1 MIGVIAIV
9 LVLAGLIFFHELGH
23 FLAARAM
30 GIGVRTF
37 SIGFG
42 KALFSW
48 QGKKTRYQISMIP
61 LGGYVD
67 LVGMSKE
74 DKVEAPFT
82 TEDCYMSK
90 SPSRRLVTIIAGP
103 AFNIILAWFIYWG
116 MLWGGAGLMVPEVGS
131 LKPGSPAAE
140 AGMLPGDTVTRVGTV
155 EIRFW
160 DDILYNVQRS
170 KGRAMDVA
178 VSRDGQEYVFNM
190 SPEVIT
196 GEDDNGRPFKLYL
209 LGVSGSG
216 QVAQLGFVAAAS
228 EGFKE
233 AMGKTTL
240 IMRLVADM
248 FTSEEESVADN
259 IGGPVMVAQTV
270 HQQATHGGLTGVLKI
285 TAILSINLGL
295 LNLLP
300 IPALDGGH
308 VMFNLIEFIFR
319 RPVPERFQ
327 ASVTYLG
334 FIFLIGVMLLATA
347 MDVFRLVS

>member
-23 FLAARAM
+23 FLAARAV

-48 QGKKTRYQISMIP
+48 KRGKTRYQLSLIP

-74 DKVEAPFT
+74 DQIEPPFT
-82 TEDCYMSK
+82 QADAYLAK
-90 SPSRRLVTIIAGP
+90 SPAKRLFTVAAGP
-103 AFNIILAWFIYWG
+103 VFNIILAWFIYWG
-116 MLWGGAGLMVPEVGS
+116 LVWSGAGLMLPEVGKVMPES
-131 LKPGSPAAE
+131 AAAR
-140 AGMLPGDTVTRVGTV
+140 AGILPGDTVRRVGDT

-160 DDILYNVQRS
+160 DDILFNVQSSR
-170 KGRAMDVA
+170 GEPLEVA
-178 VSRDGQEYVFNM
+178 VLRDGRELVFAIAPDAV
-190 SPEVIT
+190 S
-196 GEDDNGRPFKLYL
+196 GEDDKGKPFTVYL
-209 LGVSGSG
+209 LGIVGSER
-216 QVAQLGFVAAAS
+216 VAEKGFFAAGV

-240 IMRLVADM
+240 IVKLVAHM
-248 FTSEEESVADN
+248 FSSEGSVADN
-259 IGGPVMVAQTV
+259 LGGPVLVAQAV
-270 HQQATHGGLTGVLKI
+270 HEQATTTGLIGVLKI

-308 VMFNLIEFIFR
+308 VLFNLIELVFR

-334 FIFLIGVMLLATA
+334 FVFLIGVMLLATA
-347 MDVFRLVS
+347 LDVFRIVS